1 MLRSFRGTI
10 ESRTIEFVAQICR
23 SNKLNHN
30 QKRGRLAGDES
41 PDWPA
46 GKEVGVTMNELNRE
60 NELSRNPTRRRFL
73 EIASG
78 LGVSL
83 MLPGMESRAAEQR
96 GPKRASSF
104 ITLWLAGGPSQ
115 LETWDPHP
123 GTKIGGPTKAI
134 KTSLPGLQI
143 AEHYPR
149 VAEQMQSLSVV
160 RSLVSK
166 EGDHER
172 ATAYVKTGYRP
183 DPTTKYPALGAVIAH
198 ERPVKGLE
206 IPQYVSLG
214 AGEWPG
220 RGGYLGDQYDA
231 FRIFNPGNG
240 IRNMR
245 AAVSGKRQKK
255 RLDSLAVVSQAF
267 SQGRQW
273 QVKRS
278 LHENTIERALKMMS
292 SKQLSAFEIDEEPES
307 TKRRYG
313 DSQFGRGCLVAR
325 RLVEVGVRSIEVTLN
340 GFDSHANNFE
350 AQANRARDLDPAFA
364 ALIQDLKE
372 RDLFDSTI
380 VLCIGEFG
388 RTPQINPLDG
398 RDHWPTGF
406 PAVIGGGGI
415 QAGRIIGKT
424 DPTGEKTDPE
434 NPLTVPDLYA
444 TILHQ
449 LNIDPDK
456 EMMTPIGRPL
466 ALCDGTPIK
475 ELIEA

>member
-1 MLRSFRGTI
+1 M
-10 ESRTIEFVAQICR
+10 
-23 SNKLNHN
+23 NNLNT
-30 QKRGRLAGDES
+30 E
-41 PDWPA
+41 
-46 GKEVGVTMNELNRE
+46 TNR
-60 NELSRNPTRRRFL
+60 RHFL
-73 EIASG
+73 QLASG
-78 LGVSL
+78 LGVSM
-83 MLPGMESRAAEQR
+83 MLPGMRAKAARER
-96 GPKRASSF
+96 GSERATSL
-104 ITLWLAGGPSQ
+104 ITLWMAGGPSQ

-134 KTSLPGLQI
+134 KTTLPGLQI
-143 AEHYPR
+143 AEHLPLM
-149 VAEQMQSLSVV
+149 AQQMQYMSVI

-172 ATAYVKTGYRP
+172 ATAFVKTGYRP
-183 DPTTKYPALGAVIAH
+183 DPTTKYPALGAIIAQQ
-198 ERPVKGLE
+198 RPVKGLE

-214 AGEWPG
+214 GGEWPG
-220 RGGYLGDQYDA
+220 RGGYFGDQYDA
-231 FRIFNPGNG
+231 FRIFNPGNN
-240 IRNMR
+240 IQNMR
-245 AAVSGKRQKK
+245 ASVDDKRQKK

-267 SQGRQW
+267 GQGRQL
-273 QVKRS
+273 QVKQS
-278 LHENTIERALKMMS
+278 LHENTVERALRMMS
-292 SKQLSAFEIDEEPES
+292 SKQLSAFEIDEEPEA
-307 TKRRYG
+307 TKRKYG
-313 DSQFGRGCLVAR
+313 DSRFGRGCLVAR
-325 RLVEVGVRSIEVTLN
+325 RLVEVGVRSIEVTLD
-340 GFDSHANNFE
+340 GFDSHTNNFE
-350 AQANRARDLDPAFA
+350 TQTNKAAVLDPAFA

-372 RDLFDSTI
+372 RDLLDSTI

-388 RTPQINPLDG
+388 RTPQVNPLDG

-456 EMMTPIGRPL
+456 ELITPIGRPL
-466 ALCDGTPIK
+466 ALCDGSPIK

>member
-1 MLRSFRGTI
+1 M
-10 ESRTIEFVAQICR
+10 
-23 SNKLNHN
+23 NHFHTETN
-30 QKRGRLAGDES
+30 RRHFLQLA
-41 PDWPA
+41 A
-46 GKEVGVTMNELNRE
+46 
-60 NELSRNPTRRRFL
+60 
-73 EIASG
+73 G
-78 LGVSL
+78 LGVS
-83 MLPGMESRAAEQR
+83 MMFPEREIEAAEKR
-96 GPKRASSF
+96 GKERATSF

-134 KTSLPGLQI
+134 KTTLPGLQI
-143 AEHYPR
+143 AEHYPL
-149 VAEQMQSLSVV
+149 VAEQMQHMSVI

-172 ATAYVKTGYRP
+172 ATAFVKTGYRP
-183 DPTTKYPALGAVIAH
+183 DPTTKYPALGAIIAH
-198 ERPVKGLE
+198 ERPVESLE

-214 AGEWPG
+214 GGEWPG
-220 RGGYLGDQYDA
+220 RGGYFGDQYDA
-231 FRIFNPGNG
+231 FRIFNPGNS
-240 IRNMR
+240 IQNMR
-245 AAVSGKRQKK
+245 ASVNEKRQKK

-267 SQGRQW
+267 RQGRQL

-278 LHENTIERALKMMS
+278 LHENTVERALKMMS

-307 TKRRYG
+307 TKLRYG
-313 DSQFGRGCLVAR
+313 DSRFGRGCLVAR

-340 GFDSHANNFE
+340 GFDSHADNFE
-350 AQANRARDLDPAFA
+350 AHTNRSKDLDPAFA
-364 ALIQDLKE
+364 ALIQDLIE
-372 RDLFDSTI
+372 RDLFDSTV

-415 QAGRIIGKT
+415 RAGRIIGKT

-449 LNIDPDK
+449 LNIDPQK
-456 EMMTPIGRPL
+456 ELITPIGRPL